1 MRRHEIS
8 DDNWSRIEQLLPGRS
23 GGRGGVAKDN
33 RGFVNA
39 IWYVAKTGIPWRDLP
54 ERFGKWDTAFH
65 RFNAWCK
72 KGVWRRVFEAVR
84 DPDLEWLMID
94 ATVIRAHHH
103 AAGMNGG
110 GGDPDLGRSRGGFGT
125 KVHLSVESL
134 GLPLEIHVSPGQDA
148 DITHAETLL
157 GDHRPEAVLGDKGYD
172 SDAFAKAVE
181 DRGAEV
187 VIPPRSNR
195 KTPRA
200 YDAVVYKER
209 NKVERCINRLKQFR
223 RVATRYEKTSRNFL
237 GMALFA
243 AITLWLK

>member
-8 DDNWSRIEQLLPGRS
+8 DDNWSRIEHLLPGRP
-23 GGRGGVAKDN
+23 GGHGGVAKGN
-33 RGFVNA
+33 RGFINA
-39 IWYVAKTGIPWRDLP
+39 VWYVAKTGIPWRDLP
-54 ERFGKWDTAFH
+54 ERFGKWDTVFH
-65 RFNAWCK
+65 RFNGWCK
-72 KGVWRRVFEAVR
+72 RGVWKRVFEAVR

-94 ATVIRAHHH
+94 STVIRAHHH

-110 GGDPDLGRSRGGFGT
+110 ADDQALGRSRGGFGT
-125 KVHLSVESL
+125 KLHLGVEAL
-134 GLPLEIHVSPGQDA
+134 GLPLEIHLSPGQEA
-148 DITHAETLL
+148 DITHAATVL

-195 KTPRA
+195 KTPRE
-200 YDAVVYKER
+200 YDTVVYKER

-223 RVATRYEKTSRNFL
+223 RVATRYEKTARNFL
-237 GMALFA
+237 GMVLFA
-243 AITLWLK
+243 AITLWLQ